1 MLLKNESNPS
11 AGLLFPLSLSSNH
24 EPEIRCG
31 SCGFPGPNPAFA
43 TVVVFPEVCVL
54 LSPLGVK
61 WEKDEEAQKRIVAF
75 AKTS

>member
-1 MLLKNESNPS
+1 MLLKTESNPS
-11 AGLLFPLSLSSNH
+11 ESLLFSLSLSSNR
-24 EPEIRCG
+24 EPEMRCG
-31 SCGFPGPNPAFA
+31 SCGLPGPNSALD

-61 WEKDEEAQKRIVAF
+61 WEKDEEAQKRIVTF

>member
-1 MLLKNESNPS
+1 MLLKTESNPS
-11 AGLLFPLSLSSNH
+11 ESLLFPLSISSNH
-24 EPEIRCG
+24 EPEICCG
-31 SCGFPGPNPAFA
+31 SCGLPGPNPALA

-61 WEKDEEAQKRIVAF
+61 WEKDEEAQKRIVTF